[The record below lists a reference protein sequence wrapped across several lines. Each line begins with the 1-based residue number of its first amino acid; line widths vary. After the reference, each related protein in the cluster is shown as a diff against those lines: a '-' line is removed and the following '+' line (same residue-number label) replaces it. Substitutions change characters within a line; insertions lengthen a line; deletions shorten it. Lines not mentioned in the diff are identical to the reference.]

1 MILNK
6 TGSYLYATVGLLAA
20 PWKLPNL
27 ERGGQSIIMQQ
38 HLFAPGPTHN
48 FRFSPLPYKEFEVP
62 FCPKTER
69 VREREEETERREK
82 IGGANQSP
90 MAERDS
96 ASLILPGTE
105 KPDRYYGVSVDRK
118 FSIVL
123 NK

>member
-6 TGSYLYATVGLLAA
+6 TGSYLYATFGLLAA

-69 VREREEETERREK
+69 VRERDRER
-82 IGGANQSP
+82 GGRKLAVPIKVRWQSEI
-90 MAERDS
+90 A
-96 ASLILPGTE
+96 PGTE

>member
-69 VREREEETERREK
+69 VRERDRERGGRKLAVPIKVRWQSKIARRLFCPVQKSPIVTLPFLWTE
-82 IGGANQSP
+82 NFQ
-90 MAERDS
+90 
-96 ASLILPGTE
+96 LC
-105 KPDRYYGVSVDRK
+105 
-118 FSIVL
+118 
-123 NK
+123 